1 MVIFAFFKKQTNKK
15 ISCNIYL
22 EEKKNSPSLKQHGRE
37 SRDTRVS
44 CLLFHLTAI
53 LQVEQTK
60 PPPLSVRKK
69 AASGSPAINF
79 C

>member
-1 MVIFAFFKKQTNKK
+1 MVIFAFFKKQTKK
-15 ISCNIYL
+15 SPAISTL
-22 EEKKNSPSLKQHGRE
+22 KKKKFSKSQTARKGEQ
-37 SRDTRVS
+37 RDARVS